1 MGVGRPHAEKTL
13 KQHYETSIALEPTG
27 KTKEGSP
34 QELLEE
40 GYEERDEGPREELE
54 GAATAGR
61 KEASLEA
68 FC

>member
-1 MGVGRPHAEKTL
+1 MGVGRPHAQNTL
-13 KQHYETSIALEPTG
+13 KQHYEASIALEPTG

-34 QELLEE
+34 QEQLEE
-40 GYEERDEGPREELE
+40 GYGERDEGPWEELE